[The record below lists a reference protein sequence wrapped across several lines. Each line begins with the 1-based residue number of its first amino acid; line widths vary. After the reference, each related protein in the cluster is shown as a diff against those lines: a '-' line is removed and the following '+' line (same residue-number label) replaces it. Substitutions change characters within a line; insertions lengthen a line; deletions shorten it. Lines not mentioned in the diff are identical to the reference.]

1 VLLLVIVNLSSKA
14 SPFPTEALSDID
26 SALAAVGLRK
36 QVRSV
41 LVPGKEFA
49 VTYDGPSID
58 KRQVE
63 AVVSPLAERNG
74 ITFSVDVEESVSFP

>member
-1 VLLLVIVNLSSKA
+1 
-14 SPFPTEALSDID
+14 
-26 SALAAVGLRK
+26 LATVGLRK

-41 LVPGKEFA
+41 LVPGKEFT

-63 AVVSPLAERNG
+63 DLVSPLAERKG
-74 ITFSVDVEESVSFP
+74 ITFSVEVEESVSFP

>member
-1 VLLLVIVNLSSKA
+1 
-14 SPFPTEALSDID
+14 
-26 SALAAVGLRK
+26 LAAVGLRK

-58 KRQVE
+58 KRHVE
-63 AVVSPLAERNG
+63 NLVGPLAERNG
-74 ITFSVDVEESVSFP
+74 IKFSVEVEESVSFP